1 MSILHNTKLWLIIIA
16 LGHTLLG
23 VGGSLAIYGT
33 DELAII
39 GFFSLTSVSLFYAAF
54 MLEGQA
60 QARLAAVIC
69 GPAVVWFV
77 VCAALGL
84 EMLGDPVTPMPEGI
98 MPIVL
103 WGLPALSGVL
113 GWNKD
118 EASPASVVVGS
129 V

>member
-23 VGGSLAIYGT
+23 VGGSLVTYGT

-60 QARLAAVIC
+60 QARLAAVLC
-69 GPAVVWFV
+69 GPMVVWFV
-77 VCAALGL
+77 LAAVMGL
-84 EMLGDPVTPMPEGI
+84 EMLGDPAAPLPESI
-98 MPIVL
+98 VPIVL
-103 WGLPALSGVL
+103 WGMPALSGVM
-113 GWNKD
+113 GWNMD
-118 EASPASVVVGS
+118 EAAPVAEA
-129 V
+129 

>member
-23 VGGSLAIYGT
+23 VGGSLATYGS
-33 DELAII
+33 DQLAII

-84 EMLGDPVTPMPEGI
+84 EMLGDPAAPIPEVI

-103 WGLPALSGVL
+103 WGLPALSGVM
-113 GWNKD
+113 GWNMD
-118 EASPASVVVGS
+118 DAAPAAEA
-129 V
+129 

>member
-1 MSILHNTKLWLIIIA
+1 
-16 LGHTLLG
+16 
-23 VGGSLAIYGT
+23 
-33 DELAII
+33 
-39 GFFSLTSVSLFYAAF
+39 

-84 EMLGDPVTPMPEGI
+84 EMLGDPAAPIPQAI

-103 WGLPALSGVL
+103 WGLPALSGVI
-113 GWNKD
+113 GWNMD
-118 EASPASVVVGS
+118 DAAPAAEA
-129 V
+129 